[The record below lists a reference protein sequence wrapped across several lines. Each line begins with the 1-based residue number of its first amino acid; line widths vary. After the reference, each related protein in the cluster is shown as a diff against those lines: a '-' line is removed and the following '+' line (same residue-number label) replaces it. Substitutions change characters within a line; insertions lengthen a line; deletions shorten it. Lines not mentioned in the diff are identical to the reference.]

1 MVKRI
6 VETSFWTDMQVID
19 QYSVEDKFFYLYLL
33 TNDKS
38 TQIGIYPLPKKV
50 MSFETGFTTD
60 VIQVLIERFSKQY
73 KKILYS
79 EETQEIT
86 LLESLKFSILSGG
99 KPVLDLLEREISKVK
114 DDYLILATY
123 EEMREYWLHSK
134 RKIDQ
139 EIMEL
144 FENEMTSRN
153 LIHNQNQNHNQSHN
167 HIYIHS
173 QSQNHNHNHNQ
184 ESSITSRPTNRDSN
198 REMNDEIENID
209 KDEEKRLER
218 YAQFIKQSSIQT
230 NIEITPD
237 NILEIFY
244 EEQCDRLSPEVHVR
258 FAEWSK
264 IYPKSLIL
272 EALHRSRN
280 AKKPISYAN
289 TIIENWKK
297 QGVRTCK
304 DVIRLDNEFNHWGN

>member
-1 MVKRI
+1 
-6 VETSFWTDMQVID
+6 
-19 QYSVEDKFFYLYLL
+19 
-33 TNDKS
+33 
-38 TQIGIYPLPKKV
+38 
-50 MSFETGFTTD
+50 
-60 VIQVLIERFSKQY
+60 
-73 KKILYS
+73 
-79 EETQEIT
+79 T

-173 QSQNHNHNHNQ
+173 HNQNHNHNHNQ

>member
-38 TQIGIYPLPKKV
+38 TQVGIYPLPKKV

-86 LLESLKFSILSGG
+86 LLESLKFSILSRG
-99 KPVLDLLEREISKVK
+99 KPVMDLLEREISKVK
-114 DDYLILATY
+114 DEYLILATY

-173 QSQNHNHNHNQ
+173 HNQNHNHNHNQ

-289 TIIENWKK
+289 TIIE
-297 QGVRTCK
+297 
-304 DVIRLDNEFNHWGN
+304 